1 MKGDAFGEERWWRE
15 NLVGQHPGLRWGRE
29 LLKHLPDDPRCK
41 LCAAPFKGIGAPLM
55 RVVGKGPWPKNP
67 KFCRSCFA
75 HMEAHRGGAE
85 VECTLLFA
93 DIRNSTA
100 LAETMPPSDL
110 RTFMDRFYGAAARV
124 LVEHDAIVDKFVGD
138 EVFAI
143 FVPGMAGPAHAARA
157 MSAARGV
164 LDAMAHPKEGNSIPV
179 GIGIDSGIAF
189 VGTVGED
196 PHLDLTAL
204 GDPVNVAAR
213 LATAASAGEILATAV
228 AARYAGLS
236 VNEAERREIVVKGK
250 SEPLTVVTVVPAS
263 EH

>member
-1 MKGDAFGEERWWRE
+1 VKGDAFGEERWWRE

-143 FVPGMAGPAHAARA
+143 FVPGMAGPAHASRA

-164 LDAMAHPKEGNSIPV
+164 LDAMAHPKEGESIPV

-189 VGTVGED
+189 IGTVGED

-228 AARYAGLS
+228 AAQHAGLPL
-236 VNEAERREIVVKGK
+236 EELDRREIVVKGK
-250 SEPLTVVTVVPAS
+250 SKPLAVVTVGPS
-263 EH
+263 SDH